1 MSATNL
7 KSKIFKLLAAKDG
20 ITKDYAVQAWDIN
33 DGIRALARK
42 LDIDEEDVRVSRDR
56 YSFEELQK
64 KHFANPFIRD
74 YETVTREDL
83 KNKRIIEKAQAD
95 LNALLRHEEPKK
107 VSDGNLQVVRD
118 ISGNRSNTSE
128 VRFRVF
134 ATTIGINKDGTPK
147 LITNN
152 KNYPREK
159 ENRPF
164 KTDTNDLIYDKET
177 TVILPNTDYIFPIN
191 VDGKTDADS
200 LNSVFRFKNLVE
212 CYREVRNQI
221 IDAGIAD
228 TPYRNNRNLTC
239 LEACDSFLCGTGIR
253 MGNREANPEIVAEFS
268 ASVLKRKEGNKL
280 KYPKLKRAK

>member
-1 MSATNL
+1 MMNL
-7 KSKIFKLLAAKDG
+7 KSKIFKLLATKDG

-33 DGIRALARK
+33 DGIAALAKK
-42 LDIDEEDVRVSRDR
+42 LDIDEQDIKIARDR

-74 YETVTREDL
+74 YETVSRDDL
-83 KNKRIIEKAQAD
+83 KNKREKEKAQAD

-107 VSDGNLQVVRD
+107 ISDGNLYV
-118 ISGNRSNTSE
+118 IRSINGSINNTNE

-147 LITNN
+147 LISNN

-177 TVILPNTDYIFPIN
+177 TVIRGDSDYIFPQL
-191 VDGKTDADS
+191 VDGKTDDES
-200 LNSVFRFKNLVE
+200 LNSVFRFSSLVD
-212 CYREVRNQI
+212 CYNYVREQI
-221 IDAGIAD
+221 IVSGISDA
-228 TPYRNNRNLTC
+228 PYRNNRNLTC
-239 LEACDSFLCGTGIR
+239 LEACDSFLCGTGIP
-253 MGNREANPEIVAEFS
+253 MGKREARPEIVNEFA
-268 ASVLKRKEGNKL
+268 ASVLKQKEGNRL
-280 KYPKLKRAK
+280 KYPKLKAKSK